1 MIKQPHHF
9 TMTDFFK
16 ALLGSLFVGLIFL
29 FKGQVIDYAETLPG
43 INLIWIFVVTC
54 IIVTIEIYVLSYKFV
69 KDRKARPF
77 REFWAKRFFA
87 IIVASY
93 ISLYLIIY
101 LYGLNNI
108 LTPLQILKVS
118 TAIFLPAATIGAGI
132 EILKKKIAPSPQ
144 TKLVK

>member
-1 MIKQPHHF
+1 MAKQPHHF

-16 ALLGSLFVGLIFL
+16 ALLGSLFVGLVFL

-43 INLIWIFVVTC
+43 ANLALIFMVTC

-69 KDRKARPF
+69 KNRKQRPF
-77 REFWAKRFFA
+77 NEFWAKRFFA

-93 ISLYLIIY
+93 VSLYLIIY
-101 LYGLNNI
+101 LYGLNQI
-108 LTPLQILKVS
+108 LTPIQILKVT

-132 EILKKKIAPSPQ
+132 EILKKKY
-144 TKLVK
+144 